1 MKIHPL
7 LRPSWL
13 PAQKKGGEKKIE
25 KNQPLPFSPNY
36 EKLLFLSPL
45 HQKMSSAE
53 PAGGFLQN
61 LSALGL
67 GYAIAIAL
75 GFLVLL
81 STLLLVS
88 YVCCRSSS
96 HRRRGSPRDLASL
109 SFSNPSGVSGLPHI
123 IFVAE
128 DDEDRES
135 QSPAPG
141 LDQAAINSYPKFLFS
156 KSSKSGGGDNVCA
169 VCLCEYREGEMLR
182 MMPDC
187 RHFFHLC
194 CVDAWLRLNASCPVC
209 RNSPMPTPQSTP
221 LSTPLSELV
230 PLSHFSADRHRR

>member
-1 MKIHPL
+1 
-7 LRPSWL
+7 
-13 PAQKKGGEKKIE
+13 
-25 KNQPLPFSPNY
+25 
-36 EKLLFLSPL
+36 
-45 HQKMSSAE
+45 MSSSADT
-53 PAGGFLQN
+53 GGGSSSSSNGLLQS
-61 LSALGL
+61 LSSLGL

-88 YVCCRSSS
+88 YVCCRGSSRRS
-96 HRRRGSPRDLASL
+96 GRRRGGGAAGPDPAIASL
-109 SFSNPSGVSGLPHI
+109 SFSNPSGAGGLPHI

-128 DDEDRES
+128 EDEEEEEEGAGR
-135 QSPAPG
+135 SPAPG
-141 LDQAAINSYPKFLFS
+141 LDQAAISSYPKFPFCKAS
-156 KSSKSGGGDNVCA
+156 KSDTVCP

-187 RHFFHLC
+187 RHFFHLPC
-194 CVDAWLRLNASCPVC
+194 IDAWLRLNASCPVC
-209 RNSPMPTPQSTP
+209 RTSPMPTPQSTP